1 MEIGN
6 KTITFEKKEYTI
18 KKAKKLGRKKLI
30 QIAINKIQTRF
41 SKPFETSH
49 YDHIR
54 VESNSKNIRVKFY
67 SNINLILLNTA
78 YVYGVTVNL
87 FESSMSYGLKQ
98 NPNDLKYD
106 FDKMEQFIPNEKSEK
121 ALKFILDS
129 INKSEEVGNI
139 DKKKMNY
146 DQIIEIYE
154 FDDYYSVTNDDPYTT
169 GFYKISKSDGKVY
182 DDSHKHKMRD
192 SYKDKDPYILIK
204 K

>member
-18 KKAKKLGRKKLI
+18 EEAKKLGREKLI
-30 QIAINKIQTRF
+30 QIAINKIQSSF

-54 VESNSKNIRVKFY
+54 VESNSKNIRVRFY

-87 FESSMSYGLKQ
+87 FESSMSYDIKE
-98 NPNDLKYD
+98 NPEDFEYD
-106 FDKMEQFIPNEKSEK
+106 FNKMEQFIPNEKSEK
-121 ALKFILDS
+121 ALQFILDS

-146 DQIIEIYE
+146 DQIIDIYE
-154 FDDYYSVTNDDPYTT
+154 FDDYYSVTNDDPYTRS
-169 GFYKISKSDGKVY
+169 FYKISKSNGKVY
-182 DDSHKHKMRD
+182 DGRHKHKMVGQ
-192 SYKDKDPYILIK
+192 DKDPYILIEK
-204 K
+204 